1 MNTTLTPIA
10 SLLTALVMVIAT
22 TFAADVEAAAHAS
35 ASPGASG
42 PVGKVLFVR
51 GVATAHQEGQNTRI
65 LGRNAEVFEGD
76 ILSTSSTGYAIVETV
91 DQGRV
96 TLRPNTVMALDK
108 FRYRPQAKPEQNT
121 AVLRLFKGGLRAV
134 TGLVTK
140 RNPERGMSVVSPVA
154 TLGIRGTEFDT
165 RICAEDCAKEAGKG
179 DTTKQ
184 SRPRV
189 VGRLAFARGKVEVHD
204 AAGATRRVVTGGALF
219 RGDEVE
225 TDPAAMAVVVFR
237 DNTRVTV
244 RPGTRFKVTSFRY
257 RDKRPDLNNV
267 LLRVARGGLR
277 VLTGLVAKADN
288 KKFSIETPVATVGVR
303 GTNFDVR
310 CEGDC
315 AAGGG
320 QATYLDAARTLTR
333 ALDFFVRPAFAQ
345 APFNFNSNLAVYTR
359 QGETNLQLPGRQPF
373 PIPAGRVGALP
384 VGGGTPV
391 PRLLPSVPPAFT
403 NDPNTPPESVRP
415 RIRQRFGTADR
426 TPEPEQGSQFT
437 TVYSGNVE
445 QRRGNEPPV
454 HIGTGESALTDP
466 GGRSARLPRIPT
478 FTLNDP
484 IPSPNRYDAET
495 GKILPK
501 PKSRQGQFES
511 NDENACRP

>member
-1 MNTTLTPIA
+1 MNT
-10 SLLTALVMVIAT
+10 LTAPVTSRLLITLALWAMAFIPLS
-22 TFAADVEAAAHAS
+22 EAALPESAS
-35 ASPGASG
+35 ASE

-65 LGRNAEVFEGD
+65 LGRKAPVFEGD

-108 FRYRPQAKPEQNT
+108 FQYRPKAKPEQNT

-140 RNPERGMSVVSPVA
+140 RNPETGMSVVSPVA

-165 RICAEDCAKEAGKG
+165 RICAEDCAQEAKKEGA
-179 DTTKQ
+179 TKQ

-204 AAGATRRVVTGGALF
+204 AEGATRRVVTGGALF

-225 TDPAAMAVVVFR
+225 TDPGAMAVVVFR

-244 RPGTRFKVTSFRY
+244 RPATRFKVSSFRY

-277 VLTGLVAKADN
+277 VLTGLVAKTDN

-315 AAGGG
+315 ATAGA
-320 QATYLDAARTLTR
+320 QAAYYDAARTLTR
-333 ALDFFVRPAFAQ
+333 ALDFFVRP
-345 APFNFNSNLAVYTR
+345 V
-359 QGETNLQLPGRQPF
+359 
-373 PIPAGRVGALP
+373 
-384 VGGGTPV
+384 
-391 PRLLPSVPPAFT
+391 
-403 NDPNTPPESVRP
+403 
-415 RIRQRFGTADR
+415 
-426 TPEPEQGSQFT
+426 
-437 TVYSGNVE
+437 
-445 QRRGNEPPV
+445 
-454 HIGTGESALTDP
+454 
-466 GGRSARLPRIPT
+466 
-478 FTLNDP
+478 
-484 IPSPNRYDAET
+484 
-495 GKILPK
+495 
-501 PKSRQGQFES
+501 
-511 NDENACRP
+511 